1 MSENRSADQQ
11 QWRERILSQAKSG
24 KSIAAFCREHELR
37 VWQFYEWKKRLR
49 QSEAASFVAVSVQGE
64 EERASPPPAPCVSSI
79 ELRHRGGCSLQI
91 AAGFDAEHLRRV
103 LSVLD
108 SAS

>member
-1 MSENRSADQQ
+1 MENRSEVEQ
-11 QWRERILSQAKSG
+11 QWRERLSSQEKSG

-37 VWQFYEWKKRLR
+37 VWQFYEWKKRFR
-49 QSEAASFVAVSVQGE
+49 QREAASFVAVSVKGE
-64 EERASPPPAPCVSSI
+64 DERVSPLPAPSLSLI
-79 ELRHRGGCSLQI
+79 ELHHRRGWSLQI
-91 AAGFDAEHLRRV
+91 AAGFDADHLRRV